1 MSALKGLR
9 IIDLTVTLPGPYC
22 TGLLADLG
30 AEVIKIENP
39 QGGDWFRNE
48 APAVKGMGIRF
59 LNLNRNKKSLTL
71 NLKSPKAVEIFLS
84 LVQKSHVVLEGF
96 RPGVVDRLGIGYGRA
111 SAANPKIVYCS
122 ISGYGQDGPYRL
134 LAGHDINYMGYS
146 GLLNLSGFGDRHPV
160 MPAMPIAD
168 YSGGLLAAV
177 GILAALQ
184 SAQRT
189 GRGQYVDIS
198 MLDGLLGFQ
207 HAPLADYIAMGQSPQ
222 RGKFWLGANLPWYSV
237 YETKDGK
244 AVTLGPL
251 EPHFWAN
258 FCKLLGRED
267 LIECQDSED
276 QEKLESVYLFLRKT
290 FREKTRD
297 EWTEFFKG
305 RDVCVGPVQEVGEV
319 LNDQQVRHRQMIVEA
334 EHPHAG
340 RLPQIGIPIKLSG
353 TPGEIR
359 EPAPALGQHNSEILN
374 ELGFSAGEIETLRD
388 EKVI

>member
-9 IIDLTVTLPGPYC
+9 ILDLTVTLPGPYC
-22 TGLLADLG
+22 TVLLADLG

-39 QGGDWFRNE
+39 EGGDWFRHE
-48 APAVKGMGIRF
+48 KPAVKGMGIRF

-71 NLKSPKAVEIFLS
+71 NLKSPKGIEIFLA
-84 LVQKSHVVLEGF
+84 LVRKAHVVLEGF
-96 RPGVVDRLGIGYGRA
+96 RPGVVDRLGIGYRQA
-111 SAANPKIVYCS
+111 VAANPQIVYCS

-134 LAGHDINYMGYS
+134 LAGHDINYLGYT
-146 GLLNLSGFGDRHPV
+146 GLLDLGGFEDRTPV

-168 YSGGLLAAV
+168 YSGGLMAAV

-189 GRGQYVDIS
+189 GRGQYVDVS
-198 MLDGLLGFQ
+198 MFDGVLGFQ
-207 HAPLADYIAMGQSPQ
+207 HAPLAEYVATGKSPR

-244 AVTLGPL
+244 AVTMGPL

-267 LIECQDSED
+267 LIEGHGAEE
-276 QEKLESVYLFLRKT
+276 EKREEIYHFLRKT

-297 EWTEFFKG
+297 EWTAFFKG
-305 RDVCVGPVQEVGEV
+305 QDVCVGPVQDVDEALKDV
-319 LNDQQVRHRQMIVEA
+319 QVKHRKMIVEV
-334 EHPHAG
+334 EHPIAG
-340 RLPQIGIPIKLSG
+340 RLPQIGIPIKFSE

-359 EPAPALGQHNSEILN
+359 DPAPALGQHNDEILKELGHSPSEIEKLK
-374 ELGFSAGEIETLRD
+374 D
-388 EKVI
+388 ERVI